1 MFEDI
6 AKEVKPEE
14 KKIKQ
19 RAKFE
24 EIVKKGVRGVF
35 YIDGRPLPGP
45 AGLLHIYSRVKKG
58 ETVYVKWG
66 YDSYYARRGRIKFVH
81 SERDLEDLLSLVEQ
95 MYERPKED

>member
-35 YIDGRPLPGP
+35 YIDGKLLPGP

-66 YDSYYARRGRIKFVH
+66 YYTEDARRGKIKKFVH
-81 SERDLEDLLSLVEQ
+81 NERDLEDLISLIKQ
-95 MYERPKED
+95 MYDKED